1 MERIL
6 ILAAIILAAILFPQT
21 ALLVIGYL
29 ASCFEALIKVGI
41 GLGCICAVYMLV
53 YLRWIMMRRDDKH
66 CRRKTH

>member
-41 GLGCICAVYMLV
+41 GFGCICAVYMLV
-53 YLRWIMMRRDDKH
+53 YYKVDNDEKR
-66 CRRKTH
+66 

>member
-6 ILAAIILAAILFPQT
+6 ILAALILGAILFPQT

-29 ASCFEALIKVGI
+29 ASGFEALIKVGI

-53 YLRWIMMRRDDKH
+53 YYKVDNDEKR
-66 CRRKTH
+66 

>member
-6 ILAAIILAAILFPQT
+6 ILAALVLLVVLFPQT
-21 ALLVIGYL
+21 ALLVISYL

-53 YLRWIMMRRDDKH
+53 YYKVDNDE
-66 CRRKTH
+66 RK

>member
-53 YLRWIMMRRDDKH
+53 Y
-66 CRRKTH
+66 